1 MAPFEAQV
9 LVVDDD
15 PLIRDELES
24 LLRGQSLQVECVS
37 NVEEARTRL
46 AERQFSLAL
55 VDVRIGGEDGI
66 ALMRDIR
73 ERWPAVDI
81 IMITGYGSIR
91 NAVEAMK
98 LGAADYITKPFDS
111 EELVLATQKVLER
124 RRLIDEIE
132 YLRRQL
138 SDRYSFANMV
148 SRNPAMLDIFSTI
161 EMLARNDV
169 TVLIQGE
176 SGTGKELVARAIHF
190 QGKRRAG
197 RFVAINCA
205 ALPEPLLESELFGY
219 ERGAFTG
226 AVQERVGKF
235 EHANGGTLFLDE
247 VESIPL
253 AMQAKLLRV
262 LEERA
267 IERLGGNRRI
277 AVDLRVVAA
286 TNQDLALAVRNGQV
300 REDFYYRINVVPI
313 HLPPLRERLEDVPL
327 LVAEFLR
334 NNPLAREKG
343 LNRLS
348 ERAINQLVEYGWPGN
363 IRELWNVMERAVLR
377 GKGDTIREVDVP
389 ADGGLPAGRGSDGRY
404 QKPLREF
411 LRDAE
416 RDYLA
421 QLLELYKGG
430 IARCARHAA
439 VDQATL
445 HRKIKLHGLRA
456 GDFRDNGH
464 AQEER
469 PRRARPPG
477 RPFSDRWQTPSRA
490 EKA

>member
-1 MAPFEAQV
+1 MIASSDSHV

-15 PLIRDELES
+15 PLIRDELVS
-24 LLRGQSLQVECVS
+24 LFRAQPFEVDCAASVDQALQQ
-37 NVEEARTRL
+37 L
-46 AERQFSLAL
+46 GERRFSLAL
-55 VDVRIGGEDGI
+55 VDVRIAGGDGI
-66 ALMRDIR
+66 ALTREIR
-73 ERWPAVDI
+73 ERWPDVDV
-81 IMITGYGSIR
+81 IMITGYGSIK

-98 LGAADYITKPFDS
+98 LGAVDYITKPFEP
-111 EELVLATQKVLER
+111 EELILATQKALER

-138 SDRYSFANMV
+138 SDRYAFANMV
-148 SRNPAMLDIFSTI
+148 SRNPAMLEIFATI
-161 EMLARNDV
+161 EMLARSDV

-205 ALPEPLLESELFGY
+205 AVPETLLESELFGY

-235 EHANGGTLFLDE
+235 ELANGGTLFLDE

-253 AMQAKLLRV
+253 PMQAKLLRV

-267 IERLGGNRRI
+267 IERLGGNRRVT
-277 AVDLRVVAA
+277 VDIRIVAA
-286 TNQDLALAVRNGQV
+286 TNQDLAIAVRDGKV

-313 HLPPLRERLEDVPL
+313 HLPPLRQRLEDVPL
-327 LVAEFLR
+327 LVTEFLR
-334 NNPLAREKG
+334 NSPLAREKG
-343 LNRLS
+343 LNRLTD
-348 ERAINQLVEYGWPGN
+348 RALNQLISHHWPGN

-377 GKGDTIREVDVP
+377 AKGDTVREVDVP
-389 ADGGLPAGRGSDGRY
+389 SDGALDGRRGSVNQF

-411 LRDAE
+411 LKGAE

-421 QLLELYKGG
+421 QLLEQYQGG
-430 IARCARHAA
+430 IARCARHAS

-445 HRKIKLHGLRA
+445 HRKIKAHGLRA
-456 GDFRDNGH
+456 GDFRQN
-464 AQEER
+464 
-469 PRRARPPG
+469 G
-477 RPFSDRWQTPSRA
+477 RPH
-490 EKA
+490 

>member
-1 MAPFEAQV
+1 MTQSEARV

-15 PLIRDELES
+15 PLVREELEA
-24 LLRGQSLQVECVS
+24 LFATQPFQVACVPS
-37 NVEEARTRL
+37 VPEAL
-46 AERQFSLAL
+46 EQLSQRQFALAL
-55 VDVRIGGEDGI
+55 VDVRIAGGDGI
-66 ALMRDIR
+66 ALTHEIR
-73 ERWPAVDI
+73 ERWPEVDV

-91 NAVEAMK
+91 NAVEAMRQ
-98 LGAADYITKPFDS
+98 GAVDYITKPFEP
-111 EELVLATQKVLER
+111 EEIVLATQKALER
-124 RRLIDEIE
+124 RRMIDEIE

-138 SDRYSFANMV
+138 SDRYAFANMV
-148 SRNPAMLDIFSTI
+148 SRDEAMLEIFATI

-169 TVLIQGE
+169 TVLICGE
-176 SGTGKELVARAIHF
+176 SGTGKELVARAVHY

-205 ALPEPLLESELFGY
+205 AVPETLLESELFGY

-226 AVQERVGKF
+226 AYQERVGKF
-235 EHANGGTLFLDE
+235 ELANGGTLFLDE
-247 VESIPL
+247 VESISLP
-253 AMQAKLLRV
+253 MQAKLLRV

-267 IERLGGNRRI
+267 IERLGGNRRV

-286 TNQDLALAVRNGQV
+286 TNQDLAIAVREGRV

-313 HLPPLRERLEDVPL
+313 HLPPLRQRSEDIPL

-348 ERAINQLVEYGWPGN
+348 DRAVNQLIAYAWPGN

-377 GKGDTIREVDVP
+377 AKGDTIRDVDIP
-389 ADGGLPAGRGSDGRY
+389 ADGGLDGRRGHGGEY

-411 LRDAE
+411 LKGAE
-416 RDYLA
+416 REYLA
-421 QLLELYKGG
+421 QLLEHYRGG
-430 IARCARHAA
+430 IARCARHAS

-445 HRKIKLHGLRA
+445 HRKIKAHGLRA
-456 GDFRDNGH
+456 DDFRQN
-464 AQEER
+464 
-469 PRRARPPG
+469 G
-477 RPFSDRWQTPSRA
+477 RPH
-490 EKA
+490 